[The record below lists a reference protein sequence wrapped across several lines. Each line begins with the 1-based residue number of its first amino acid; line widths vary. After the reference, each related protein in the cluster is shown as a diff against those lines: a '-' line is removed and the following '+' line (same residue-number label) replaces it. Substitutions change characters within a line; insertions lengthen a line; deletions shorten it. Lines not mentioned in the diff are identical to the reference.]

1 MDQDLKSLLY
11 KSLLGIVLL
20 FAAIFFLSLF
30 VKEPVVKYSS
40 LFVEYFGIWGV
51 GMGIALSDALPGFLI
66 PDAFLVFA
74 VAGKLPDL
82 PVIVICSVGSLIGG
96 SFSYFVGSYLVPKF
110 KWGQDFLYK
119 HEKKL
124 IPFLEKYGSKAIIL
138 AAVTPL
144 PYSWM
149 CILVGTLKMPFSKF
163 LTASLA
169 RIPRFAVYFYLIKL
183 GWVHGV

>member
-11 KSLLGIVLL
+11 KSLLGIALL
-20 FAAIFFLSLF
+20 FALIFLLSLYL
-30 VKEPVVKYSS
+30 KEPVVRYSS

-51 GMGIALSDALPGFLI
+51 GMGIAISDALPGILF

-74 VAGKLPDL
+74 VAGKLPDV
-82 PVIVICSVGSLIGG
+82 PVIIFCSVGSLLGG
-96 SFSYFVGSYLVPKF
+96 SFSYFLGFYIIPKF
-110 KWGQDFLYK
+110 KWGQDFLSK

-124 IPFLEKYGSKAIIL
+124 LPFIEKYGSKAIIL
-138 AAVTPL
+138 AAITPL

-149 CILVGTLKMPFSKF
+149 CILVGTLKMSFSRF
-163 LTASLA
+163 LIASLA
-169 RIPRFAVYFYLIKL
+169 RVPRFAVYFYLIKL